1 MTRMAVSCRARLYGY
16 FRSKQPCGR
25 VNGRSTW
32 WTTLTQHGQTPFH
45 NEIVGGE
52 QHRST
57 EYSLVVH
64 DFPKFQAYTS
74 EKQNLSCCFFFPLLI
89 HYRGRQQT
97 LGQWTFSVRVSKCVL
112 IWRGVEAREEK
123 KNSSHSCGRYSAQLW
138 PKESNTETL
147 RMREKKENGCLPGP
161 FSLFIAPLFCLPF
174 DLFYIDFFVT
184 GLCVCVV
191 VGAFTIEERRPSREW
206 PLGSRTTR
214 SSSINNGL
222 ARRVHETSRNR
233 PSVIL
238 FFFFFPSPPF
248 PPPYTPS
255 WDDFLFIHSKRSM
268 QR

>member
-52 QHRST
+52 QQHRST

-64 DFPKFQAYTS
+64 DFAKFRAYTS
-74 EKQNLSCCFFFPLLI
+74 EKQNLSCCFFPPLLI

-123 KNSSHSCGRYSAQLW
+123 KNSSHSCGRYSAQWW

-161 FSLFIAPLFCLPF
+161 FSLFIAPPLLPTFWFILHRFFFC
-174 DLFYIDFFVT
+174 YWSV
-184 GLCVCVV
+184 CVCCCWGVHNWR
-191 VGAFTIEERRPSREW
+191 AKTFERVT
-206 PLGSRTTR
+206 LGQPDDS
-214 SSSINNGL
+214 L
-222 ARRVHETSRNR
+222 
-233 PSVIL
+233 VI
-238 FFFFFPSPPF
+238 
-248 PPPYTPS
+248 
-255 WDDFLFIHSKRSM
+255 H
-268 QR
+268 Q